1 MTYFGWPQAHEDD
14 AERALR
20 AGLEIVEAVKAVEAR
35 SPLQV
40 RIGVA
45 TGPVVV
51 GETGSG
57 DASVP
62 KLAVGETPNL
72 AARLQGLAQADDI
85 VIAAAT
91 RRLVGGAFDL
101 EDLGAHA
108 LKGIVEAVRGWRVVG
123 VAATA
128 GRFEA
133 AHGAHLTPLFGRD
146 EETAL
151 LLRRWRQAADGE
163 GQVVMLSG
171 EPGIGKSRLIEA
183 VIEASRGQDYTL
195 LRYQSSPYHV
205 NTPYHPVI
213 ERFERESGIARD
225 DQPAERLDKLERQLA
240 HFGDRQAEV
249 VPLIAALLS
258 ISLAGRYPALELT
271 PQEQRDRTTDLSSA
285 SCSNRWRC
293 GPR

>member
-1 MTYFGWPQAHEDD
+1 M
-14 AERALR
+14 
-20 AGLEIVEAVKAVEAR
+20 KAVEAR

-151 LLRRWRQAADGE
+151 LLRRWRQAADG
-163 GQVVMLSG
+163 GRPSG
-171 EPGIGKSRLIEA
+171 
-183 VIEASRGQDYTL
+183 D
-195 LRYQSSPYHV
+195 
-205 NTPYHPVI
+205 
-213 ERFERESGIARD
+213 
-225 DQPAERLDKLERQLA
+225 AERRARHRQIA
-240 HFGDRQAEV
+240 PHRSGDRGVAR
-249 VPLIAALLS
+249 PRLYIAAP
-258 ISLAGRYPALELT
+258 IKALPIMST
-271 PQEQRDRTTDLSSA
+271 PPTT
-285 SCSNRWRC
+285 R
-293 GPR
+293 